1 MIKNLALFLLF
12 VALAARGQTGIKT
25 EIIEYRDGE
34 TVLQGLLAYDA
45 SLKEPRPGVLV
56 IHEWYGHNDY
66 VQQRAIQLAEM
77 GYIAFALDMYGKGI
91 LASNAQQAS
100 QLAGTFYQNRHL
112 MRQRATA
119 GLKILQEHRLVDKTR
134 IAAIGFCF
142 GGTVALELSRSGAE
156 LAGVVS
162 FHGGL
167 NTPNPADARQIKGSV
182 LVLHGADDPYVKEDE
197 VKFFQEEMRQAGV
210 DWQMIFYG
218 DAVHSFSN
226 PAAGNDKS
234 QGAAYHPKAAQRS
247 WKAMQTF
254 FSEIFEKKK

>member
-1 MIKNLALFLLF
+1 MIKNLSFILLLF
-12 VALAARGQTGIKT
+12 TLAARGQTSIKT

-34 TVLQGLLAYDA
+34 TVLQGLLAYDT
-45 SLKEPRPGVLV
+45 SQEGLKPGVLV

-77 GYIAFALDMYGKGI
+77 GYVAFALDMYGKEI

-100 QLAGTFYQNRHL
+100 QLAGAFYQNRHL
-112 MRQRATA
+112 MRRRAMA
-119 GLKILQEHRLVDKTR
+119 GLKILQESQLVDKTN

-142 GGTVALELSRSGAE
+142 GGTVALELARSGAE

-167 NTPNPADARQIKGSV
+167 NTPDPADARQIKGSV
-182 LVLHGADDPYVKEDE
+182 LILHGADDPYVKEEE
-197 VKFFQEEMRQAGV
+197 VKSFQEEMRRAGV

-247 WKAMQTF
+247 WKAMQIF
-254 FSEIFEKKK
+254 FNEIFEKKK